1 MHVLITGGAGFIGS
15 HFTEMA
21 MDGLFPK
28 IDKITVLDKLT
39 YAGKLEN
46 LSSIKSNSNF
56 KFVKGDICDSKIL
69 KSLAKGLDAVIN
81 FAAESHVDRSILD
94 SGPFIETNIRGTQI
108 LLDFVKEYSI
118 QRFVQISTDEVYGSI
133 SSGSWDEHQ
142 PLKPNSPYAASK
154 ASADLLALSYFK
166 TYGLNI
172 CITRSSNNF
181 GPRQNVEKLIPSFIS
196 RLLQGGKVPLYGDG
210 WNVRDWL
217 FVKDNCRAIYTVFE
231 KGLPGEIYNIGGGEE
246 FTNLELTKK
255 ILSLMNK
262 DENMIDFVT
271 DRLGHDY
278 RYSVDFN
285 KIKQIGY
292 SAELNFENNLTET
305 IKWYKKNIKE
315 TEE

>member
-69 KSLAKGLDAVIN
+69 KSLAEGLDAVIN

-94 SGPFIETNIRGTQI
+94 SGPFIETN
-108 LLDFVKEYSI
+108 KEYSI

>member
-21 MDGLFPK
+21 MNGSFPK

-69 KSLAKGLDAVIN
+69 KSLAEGLDAVIN

-118 QRFVQISTDEVYGSI
+118 QRFIQISTDEVYGSI

-181 GPRQNVEKLIPSFIS
+181 GPRQDVEKLIPSFIS

-210 WNVRDWL
+210 QNVRDWL

-285 KIKQIGY
+285 KIKLIGY
-292 SAELNFENNLTET
+292 SAELNFENNLTDT

>member
-69 KSLAKGLDAVIN
+69 KSLAEGLDAVIN

-210 WNVRDWL
+210 RNVRDWL